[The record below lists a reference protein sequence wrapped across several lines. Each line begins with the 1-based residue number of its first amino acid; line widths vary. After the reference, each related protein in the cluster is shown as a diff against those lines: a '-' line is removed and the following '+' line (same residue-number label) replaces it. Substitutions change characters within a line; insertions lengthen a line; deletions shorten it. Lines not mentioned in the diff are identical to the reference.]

1 MWWVVSEAAA
11 GPVPGMSTGAR
22 SADAAD
28 AFSMLRW
35 GLRTYAWLVLLAVA
49 AVGVGLPMYQA
60 SKPVRYTANA
70 LVVAVDLQT
79 DLKALPRFGASV
91 FDQGAVARVVD
102 ERFGDDNDP
111 EDVVPRVV
119 SLVTEQDSI
128 SMKVQGHASTPEE
141 AADRADVAAAE
152 FVRQLNRAG
161 TGVGTF
167 AQQGDAPVP
176 VEPDDVLRA
185 GPHAVALGV
194 AGGLILGLGLVTLL
208 LVARRP
214 VLEGAERAGGLP
226 VVGTVTI
233 PPSSRR
239 MSARAE
245 SVRGLAPLCRGVLD
259 SNARAVLFTGPPA
272 LEPERT
278 FLAAAVAVAL
288 GRVTSVG
295 YFADRA
301 PGREYAIRRQYD
313 GVAWVPDAD
322 ADDASPAITVVDGVK
337 PLDLIVV
344 EPDTAT
350 LLIVPVGLGLSQL
363 RALIADCA
371 DARASLV
378 LVHLPGSRRR
388 WRRRVTPVA
397 AVPSPPPPAAEPAK
411 SDSPEPTA
419 RSSAG

>member
-1 MWWVVSEAAA
+1 
-11 GPVPGMSTGAR
+11 
-22 SADAAD
+22 
-28 AFSMLRW
+28 
-35 GLRTYAWLVLLAVA
+35 
-49 AVGVGLPMYQA
+49 MYQA
-60 SKPVRYTANA
+60 SKPERYTANA
-70 LVVAVDLQT
+70 LVVAIDLQT

-128 SMKVQGHASTPEE
+128 SMKVQGHASTAEE

-152 FVRQLNRAG
+152 FVAQLNRAG

-194 AGGLILGLGLVTLL
+194 AGGLVLGLGLVTLL

-214 VLEGAERAGGLP
+214 VLEGVERAGGLP

-233 PPSSRR
+233 PPTSRR
-239 MSARAE
+239 VNARAE
-245 SVRGLAPLCRGVLD
+245 SVRGLAPLCRGILD
-259 SNARAVLFTGPPA
+259 SEARAVLFTGPPA
-272 LEPERT
+272 LEAERS

-301 PGREYAIRRQYD
+301 LGSEYAIRRQYNN
-313 GVAWVPDAD
+313 VAWVPDED
-322 ADDASPAITVVDGVK
+322 ADDSAPGITVVDGVK

-344 EPDTAT
+344 EPDSAT
-350 LLIVPVGLGLSQL
+350 LLIAPVGIRLSHL

-378 LVHLPGSRRR
+378 LVNLPGDR
-388 WRRRVTPVA
+388 WRLRRRRVTSVSA
-397 AVPSPPPPAAEPAK
+397 PPRLPTGPTEPDTA
-411 SDSPEPTA
+411 DSNERA
-419 RSSAG
+419 SQSAS